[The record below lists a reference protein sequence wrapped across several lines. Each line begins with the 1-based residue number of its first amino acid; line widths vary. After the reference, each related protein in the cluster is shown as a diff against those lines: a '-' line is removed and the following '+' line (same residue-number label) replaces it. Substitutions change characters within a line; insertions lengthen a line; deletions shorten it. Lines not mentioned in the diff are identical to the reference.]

1 MNYLRSIEISRVE
14 MTPAEDSTYTT
25 SSGSKR
31 ASYSLMGIKLLEL
44 ALVITCIGLIDE
56 PSTHSHLRI
65 FITPRVVALCYV
77 TFGSLI
83 IYTSI
88 YLIMALF
95 GDVTSWRTST
105 LWSIIGFILLVAV
118 TALLFRD
125 WSTTKERNYWHPNMQ
140 RLDLVLAAAAVS
152 LVTTLIYLVDLL
164 ATIRFGVSGELE

>member
-1 MNYLRSIEISRVE
+1 MC
-14 MTPAEDSTYTT
+14 TYTVT
-25 SSGSKR
+25 VYPFTPTR
-31 ASYSLMGIKLLEL
+31 VIKFFL
-44 ALVITCIGLIDE
+44 
-56 PSTHSHLRI
+56 
-65 FITPRVVALCYV
+65 FISFILCW
-77 TFGSLI
+77 FS
-83 IYTSI
+83 
-88 YLIMALF
+88 
-95 GDVTSWRTST
+95 TSWRTST

>member
-1 MNYLRSIEISRVE
+1 
-14 MTPAEDSTYTT
+14 MTPAEDVAYTT
-25 SSGSKR
+25 SSSSKR
-31 ASYSLMGIKLLEL
+31 ATYSLMGIKVLEL
-44 ALVITCIGLIDE
+44 LLVITCIGLIDE
-56 PSTHSHLRI
+56 PATHSQLRI

-88 YLIMALF
+88 YLIMSLF
-95 GDVTSWRTST
+95 GDYTTWRTSA
-105 LWSIIGFILLVAV
+105 LWSIVGFILLIAA

-140 RLDLVLAAAAVS
+140 RLDLVLAAASVS

-164 ATIRFGVSGELE
+164 ATIRFGVSGDIE